1 MPGLVL
7 HDDQLA
13 LNYLCARPEVNPSKV
28 GCCGLSSGGLR
39 SLYLAGMD
47 DRISA
52 AVCVGMMTT
61 WRDFCFNK
69 AYMHTWMIYPP
80 GLPKDLDYPEILGL
94 RVPLPTLVQNCREDQ
109 LFSLQEV
116 ERADRILAEVFS
128 KAGAGNKYRSTM
140 YPGGHR
146 FDKEMQSEAFLWL
159 DNYLAG

>member
-1 MPGLVL
+1 
-7 HDDQLA
+7 
-13 LNYLCARPEVNPSKV
+13 LNYLCSRPEVDPTRV

-47 DRISA
+47 DRIA
-52 AVCVGMMTT
+52 ASVCVGMMTT
-61 WRDFCFNK
+61 WRDFCFSK

-109 LFSLQEV
+109 LFSLPEV
-116 ERADRILAEVFS
+116 ERADRMLGEVFR
-128 KAGAGNKYRSTM
+128 KAGAENRYKCTF

-146 FDKEMQSEAFLWL
+146 FDREMQTEAFAWL
-159 DNYLAG
+159 DSHLAG